1 MASVQL
7 DGQSAGLS
15 PTAVSRPRDVA
26 GQARD
31 RNQALWLFI
40 PLFYACFFW
49 QLRPL
54 GAPALL
60 VVLGALVV
68 SGFVHGRRYLSPA
81 LLVFAGLGLVYVL
94 VSYLGLLGRGITL
107 LFEPSAIA
115 QQSAYALFLPFAVA
129 AFAVY
134 HEGVSQGRRAFVI
147 LETGVLMMA
156 ATAKLI
162 NSVAPGQDSLTG
174 ELLINYAGIFQLV
187 TPVALLAF
195 VLVRRTLQSPWATQ
209 GTMVALAIILLVTSS
224 SAQGNIAMGILV
236 PLVLLP
242 NAKRTI
248 TFCFLLVLMAIP
260 LIAWPYVQEI
270 WLADPNTG
278 IRLFFWHDALDRL
291 WQSGGV
297 GVGFGTETIR
307 PLYALRTTDVSLSGI
322 DDPNFILIGSHNA
335 FIDAFYRM
343 GVIGGGLLAIFVF
356 SLFVKVVRGTIAQV
370 NIMDCWVVCALATNL
385 MVNVGLASFN
395 FFFGNAFFMGW
406 LMYRSASSQHR
417 AIAYMPARVLAK
429 GEAARPTR

>member
-1 MASVQL
+1 MTIARSEN
-7 DGQSAGLS
+7 
-15 PTAVSRPRDVA
+15 VA
-26 GQARD
+26 HQARD

-60 VVLGALVV
+60 VALGALVV
-68 SGFVHGRRYLSPA
+68 SGFVYGRRYLSPA
-81 LLVFAGLGLVYVL
+81 LLVFSGLGLVYVL

-107 LFEPSAIA
+107 LFQPSAIA
-115 QQSAYALFLPFAVA
+115 QQSAYALFLPFTVA

-134 HEGVSQGRRAFVI
+134 HEGVSQGRRAFVT
-147 LETGVLMMA
+147 LETGVLIMA
-156 ATAKLI
+156 IVAKLI
-162 NSVAPGQDSLTG
+162 NSIAPEQDALTG

-195 VLVRRTLQSPWATQ
+195 VLVRRTLQSPRATQ
-209 GTMVALAIILLVTSS
+209 GTMVALAIILLVTSD

-242 NAKRTI
+242 QAKRTI
-248 TFCFLLVLMAIP
+248 TFCFLLLLMAIP
-260 LIAWPYVQEI
+260 LIAWPYAQEI
-270 WLADPNTG
+270 WLTDPNTG

-307 PLYALRTTDVSLSGI
+307 PLYALRTTDVTLSGI
-322 DDPNFILIGSHNA
+322 EDPNFILIGSHNA
-335 FIDAFYRM
+335 FIDAYYRM
-343 GVIGGGLLAIFVF
+343 GVIGGGLLTIFVF
-356 SLFVKVVRGTIAQV
+356 GLFVKVVRGTIVQV
-370 NIMDCWVVCALATNL
+370 STMDCWVVCALAISL

-395 FFFGNAFFMGW
+395 FFFGSAFFLGW
-406 LMYRSASSQHR
+406 LMYRSVPAQHR
-417 AIAYMPARVLAK
+417 AIAHMPARPIA
-429 GEAARPTR
+429 GSESAQPAG